1 MSLAA
6 TALVPAVSK
15 ERDHLRGDA
24 GPTLLVFGDYE
35 CPYTRRAYRSVQ
47 SLEAEGVPLRFVFRH
62 FPLTEIH
69 PHALGA
75 AQASEAA
82 AVQERF
88 WAMHDLLFR
97 RQTALEPADLDRYA
111 MEIGLDAER
120 FTRDV
125 RTHAYLE
132 RVEADRESA
141 LASGALGTP
150 TIFVDGALHH
160 GGYAPA
166 DLRRAFTTAGRAT

>member
-1 MSLAA
+1 MSLAP
-6 TALVPAVSK
+6 TTLVPAVNE

-35 CPYTRRAYRSVQ
+35 CPYSRRAYRSVQ

-62 FPLTEIH
+62 FPLTGIH
-69 PHALGA
+69 PHALA
-75 AQASEAA
+75 AARASEAA
-82 AVQERF
+82 AAQERF

-97 RQTALEPADLDRYA
+97 RQTALEPADLDSYA
-111 MEIGLDAER
+111 MEIGLDVER
-120 FTRDV
+120 FTRDA
-125 RTHAYLE
+125 RAHAHLA

-150 TIFVDGALHH
+150 TIFVDGALHQ
-160 GGYAPA
+160 GGYAPG
-166 DLRRAFTTAGRAT
+166 DLRRALTTAERVT